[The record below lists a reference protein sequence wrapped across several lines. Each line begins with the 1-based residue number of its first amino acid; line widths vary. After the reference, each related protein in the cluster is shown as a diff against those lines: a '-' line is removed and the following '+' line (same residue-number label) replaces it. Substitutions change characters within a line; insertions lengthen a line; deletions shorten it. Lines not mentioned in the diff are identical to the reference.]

1 MIKPSSLS
9 VHSSNAGLLFQHCCV
24 QLFQNLSVHVS
35 NAMLLFRH
43 CCVQLFQGLFNAILS
58 DHPNWPQP
66 GPSCGMDS
74 SEWMGYL
81 KEAHFGKIGITE
93 YAREVLFTMAG
104 LTWFMVGPS
113 SQIAPLL
120 DKLQAAGRPNIH
132 QEAPQVC
139 LLLLF
144 QCLHKTHTKSH
155 VTSPDLAVRLWGALQ
170 KF

>member
-9 VHSSNAGLLFQHCCV
+9 VHSSNAVLLFQHCCV

-104 LTWFMVGPS
+104 LT
-113 SQIAPLL
+113 
-120 DKLQAAGRPNIH
+120 
-132 QEAPQVC
+132 
-139 LLLLF
+139 
-144 QCLHKTHTKSH
+144 
-155 VTSPDLAVRLWGALQ
+155 
-170 KF
+170 